1 MKPSRMKGLADLGNV
16 TEMRVRRFKS
26 ELLHVVMEGWPGKA
40 HHGKLRGV
48 LPVGASKKRFKMEQW
63 KRFVWP
69 FIWAA
74 WSILIVLQIILS
86 FFLHNQAGLPV
97 LRHVGW
103 ITLTVSAVFGWLPIF
118 AFRKK
123 GGVPKGRS
131 YIQTTVLVD
140 SGIYAVVRHPQYLAG
155 ILLSLALILITQHWL
170 IATIGVVAM
179 VLNYLI
185 ALKADQELIEKF
197 GDDYKRYMQ
206 KVPRMNFLLG
216 LIQLLQRRRG
226 E

>member
-1 MKPSRMKGLADLGNV
+1 
-16 TEMRVRRFKS
+16 
-26 ELLHVVMEGWPGKA
+26 
-40 HHGKLRGV
+40 
-48 LPVGASKKRFKMEQW
+48 
-63 KRFVWP
+63 
-69 FIWAA
+69 
-74 WSILIVLQIILS
+74 LIVLQIILS

-103 ITLTVSAVFGWLPIF
+103 LTLTVSAVFGWLPIF

-123 GGVPKGRS
+123 GGVPRGKS

-140 SGIYAVVRHPQYLAG
+140 SGVYAVVRHPQFLAG
-155 ILLSLALILITQHWL
+155 ILLSLALILITQHWF

-179 VLNYLI
+179 VLNYFI
-185 ALKADQELIEKF
+185 ALKADQQLTEKF

-216 LIQLLQRRRG
+216 LIRLLRRKRV
-226 E
+226 

>member
-1 MKPSRMKGLADLGNV
+1 MK
-16 TEMRVRRFKS
+16 
-26 ELLHVVMEGWPGKA
+26 
-40 HHGKLRGV
+40 
-48 LPVGASKKRFKMEQW
+48 QW
-63 KRFVWP
+63 KRLVWP
-69 FIWAA
+69 FVWTA
-74 WSILIVLQIILS
+74 WSILIVLKIILS
-86 FFLHNQAGLPV
+86 FFLYNQAGLPIFK
-97 LRHVGW
+97 HVGW
-103 ITLTVSAVFGWLPIF
+103 ITMAVSAVFGWLPIF

-123 GGVPKGRS
+123 GEVPKRRS

-170 IATIGVVAM
+170 IAMIGVVAM

-197 GDDYKRYMQ
+197 GDDYRRYMQ
-206 KVPRMNFLLG
+206 KVPRVNFLLG
-216 LIQLLQRRRG
+216 LIRLLRRRKG